1 MRNTFFL
8 TNSNS
13 ITRVDLQLCEL
24 KRHDT
29 QFIFRG
35 AKRSDNFFLGCVHF
49 TLYPD
54 QKSVFRCEIINT

>member
-24 KRHDT
+24 KRRDT
-29 QFIFRG
+29 QFTCARIKTLRQLF
-35 AKRSDNFFLGCVHF
+35 KVVIISH
-49 TLYPD
+49 LYPD
-54 QKSVFRCEIINT
+54 QRSIFM